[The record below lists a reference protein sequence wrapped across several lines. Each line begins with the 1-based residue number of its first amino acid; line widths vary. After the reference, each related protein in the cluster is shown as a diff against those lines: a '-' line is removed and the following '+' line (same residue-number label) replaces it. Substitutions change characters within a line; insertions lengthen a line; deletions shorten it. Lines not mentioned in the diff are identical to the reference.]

1 MLSSPD
7 WGSASASAYF
17 DGLNPAEI
25 AWEFLRRN
33 PEYQRDY
40 HGAISAASGEPPAS
54 FLASW
59 GLRFPF
65 RSGSA
70 GRPSSSHLAV
80 ASCLGRRYPR
90 AGAARIPR
98 GSQHRPPDANI

>member
-1 MLSSPD
+1 MLSAPD
-7 WGSASASAYF
+7 WGSASAFGYF
-17 DGLNPAEI
+17 DALNPAEI

-40 HGAISAASGEPPAS
+40 HAAISAASAEPPAS

-70 GRPSSSHLAV
+70 WRPSSSHLAL
-80 ASCLGRRYPR
+80 AS
-90 AGAARIPR
+90 
-98 GSQHRPPDANI
+98 